1 MHKSFFLL
9 FLHICFYSLFLR
21 LFFRWPFQRCC
32 SETMVFAQGSIVT
45 PSVSVIDGWL
55 WVRHKLSRLHSPH
68 LRANA
73 NVRAWGLVYS
83 DCPVLEINP
92 TAVPRGWDLVA
103 VSLERMETGGKKQ
116 STRACTNTWGWGC
129 VSLVLFFSVKRA
141 ASGGVCG
148 GSIAGSWVLGYRQP
162 TLWSSHRASSL
173 GPACCAR
180 HFGCISLLPRRMLRR
195 DNSLIPLSQRRKPLL
210 SKQIFWQA
218 IWQAVEIMPLCFEV
232 EGAMQ
237 RSPETGSSLEPHEDL
252 PLISF

>member
-1 MHKSFFLL
+1 M
-9 FLHICFYSLFLR
+9 
-21 LFFRWPFQRCC
+21 
-32 SETMVFAQGSIVT
+32 SIVT

-73 NVRAWGLVYS
+73 NVRGWGLVYS

-103 VSLERMETGGKKQ
+103 VSLERMETGGGGENSPHALAQ
-116 STRACTNTWGWGC
+116 TRAGGGG
-129 VSLVLFFSVKRA
+129 
-141 ASGGVCG
+141 GGVFHLCFSSVWNG
-148 GSIAGSWVLGYRQP
+148 LHLAVCVGSIAGSWVLGYRQP
-162 TLWSSHRASSL
+162 TLWSSRRASSL

-210 SKQIFWQA
+210 SKQIFWQT
-218 IWQAVEIMPLCFEV
+218 IWRAVEIMPLSFEV

-237 RSPETGSSLEPHEDL
+237 RSPETGSSLEPREDL